1 MLSFVSTILLLAV
14 LGHASLL
21 FYVFSKRHSRPI
33 HFAFAGLVLSA
44 TLWIL
49 TNFLI
54 SYVFGERGT
63 ELVGRLAFSASVFL
77 GFSYVI
83 LTWFFPE
90 KTHPRPRRRT
100 VVGLAAASAIMVC
113 ICLTPLVQR
122 AVAPGPRGSLRPVF
136 GPLHPLFMVYM
147 LGMFAWGTAN
157 LIYSRRKTQSGHE
170 RMQVT
175 YSLLGFVLSFIPAF
189 VANFVLPYYTPVS
202 DYYLLGA
209 ASPLVWIGFT
219 FYAIFRHRLLDIG
232 VAMRN
237 LLIFGATTL
246 VLCLAFLVLIGVHAY
261 FRTAAPVGTYWI
273 VAVLLSVLLAAVIE
287 PLQRHVTRLVDRYL
301 FRHRYDQQQALIAF
315 NDGLGRTFGRFGIA
329 DFAADQV
336 AVIFGAENSALF
348 LPAASDGPLRLAS
361 QHGAVGDVPATLE
374 VGHALIG
381 FARRRQDAVLRE
393 ELLYGADATTAAGR
407 EAAAVLEAANAEL
420 AATLEC
426 QGRLLG
432 LLLLGPRR
440 EENTYTTA
448 DLKLLHALT
457 GQTAVA
463 LDNARLYDAMVS
475 SRRHYEAIL
484 QHMQRGVLT
493 VDADLRIVM
502 LNRAASMLFNVD
514 PVAWRRRPVVDLV
527 PEFEAPLRA
536 VLRQGG
542 ERALEE
548 MTVQIG
554 EREVPL
560 GYEVSRLPSL
570 TGHPRGALVVFEDL
584 TERRKLEAEVRRMDR
599 LASAGTLAAGVA
611 HEIKNPLVSIHT
623 FAQLLPERGDEP
635 EFRAEFSRVVTSEV
649 DRINHMVQNLLHLAH
664 PRGTRTGCVD
674 MREVLNDAFVLLDQ
688 QFRKH
693 NIEVR
698 RAIRCAEAF
707 VSGDRE
713 QLYQVLLN
721 LFQNA
726 LDALMGRP
734 PTRILRVSLEKGMGR
749 LGNEPEKVVV
759 VRVGDNGPGI
769 QSADLAHIFDPF
781 YTTKPSGHG
790 LGLSICHG
798 IIRDHGGVIRA
809 RSEVGAGT
817 EFTVELPLFDRA
829 GRGSDE
835 TPKADR
841 TGGQEEPC
849 RAC

>member
-1 MLSFVSTILLLAV
+1 LCSWKYSSNGRERLQIKYSFI
-14 LGHASLL
+14 G
-21 FYVFSKRHSRPI
+21 
-33 HFAFAGLVLSA
+33 
-44 TLWIL
+44 
-49 TNFLI
+49 FLI
-54 SYVFGERGT
+54 SFTLGYGA
-63 ELVGRLAFSASVFL
+63 AFALPHF
-77 GFSYVI
+77 
-83 LTWFFPE
+83 T
-90 KTHPRPRRRT
+90 
-100 VVGLAAASAIMVC
+100 
-113 ICLTPLVQR
+113 
-122 AVAPGPRGSLRPVF
+122 
-136 GPLHPLFMVYM
+136 
-147 LGMFAWGTAN
+147 
-157 LIYSRRKTQSGHE
+157 
-170 RMQVT
+170 
-175 YSLLGFVLSFIPAF
+175 SF
-189 VANFVLPYYTPVS
+189 S
-202 DYYLLGA
+202 DYFLLGA

-219 FYAIFRHRLLDIG
+219 SYAIFRHRLLDIG

-237 LLIFGATTL
+237 LLIFGTTTL
-246 VLCLAFLVLIGVHAY
+246 VLCLAFLVLFKLHSF
-261 FRTAAPVGTYWI
+261 FRATTPRGTYWL
-273 VAVLLSVLLAAVIE
+273 VAVLLSMALAAVIG
-287 PLQRHVTRLVDRYL
+287 PLERRVTLLVDRFI
-301 FRHRYDQQQALIAF
+301 FRHRHDQQQALIAF

-329 DFAADQV
+329 AFAADQV
-336 AVIFGAENSALF
+336 AVIFAAESSALY
-348 LPAASDGPLRLAS
+348 LPAAGDDDALRLAAR
-361 QHGAVGDVPATLE
+361 HGTGDLPATLE
-374 VGHALIG
+374 AGHALVDC
-381 FARRRQDAVLRE
+381 ARRHEDAVLRE
-393 ELLYGADATTAAGR
+393 ELLYGPEASTATAR
-407 EAAAVLEAANAEL
+407 EAAAVLEAAGAEL
-420 AATLEC
+420 ASTLEC

-440 EENTYTTA
+440 EENTYTSA
-448 DLKLLHALT
+448 DLKLLHALA

-493 VDADLRIVM
+493 VDAELRIVM
-502 LNRAASMLFNVD
+502 LNRAASTLFNVD
-514 PVAWRRRPVVDLV
+514 PVAWRRRPVVDLA

-536 VLRQGG
+536 VLRRGG

-548 MTVQIG
+548 ITVRIG
-554 EREVPL
+554 GRELPL

-570 TGHPRGALVVFEDL
+570 TGHPTGALIVFEDL

-674 MREVLNDAFVLLDQ
+674 MCAVLNDAFVLLDQ
-688 QFRKH
+688 QFQKH
-693 NIEVR
+693 DINVR
-698 RAIRCAEAF
+698 RHVHCGDAL

-726 LDALMGRP
+726 LDALIGR

-749 LGNEPEKVVV
+749 LGNEPKKVVV

-769 QSADLAHIFDPF
+769 ESVHLAHIFDPF

-809 RSEVGAGT
+809 RSEVGKGT
-817 EFTVELPLFDRA
+817 EFTIELPLFDQA
-829 GRGSDE
+829 GRG
-835 TPKADR
+835 K
-841 TGGQEEPC
+841 
-849 RAC
+849 